1 MVKNRSSYVLAL
13 AVLFAVPV
21 AAQQTEVALARVI
34 YEFRHINDT
43 LQPDK
48 PHREEMVLYIGQEVT
63 RYGSYATERINQQIK
78 KQMDDPT
85 FDGNLTITG
94 SGSTTRESYYA
105 RPADHVF
112 KQLNSVIG
120 ERYVI
125 DETYPIIDW
134 QLIDTSKTIGG
145 YTAQKAI
152 GFFKGREYTAWFTT
166 EIPFQ
171 AGPWKLLGLPGL
183 VLEAADSR
191 NEVLFAY
198 AGFETL
204 AAGDA
209 TVGLPDNAIATSKK
223 ALDKLVAA
231 YQKNPQAAMSAR
243 SKAGGQSSG
252 NNSMEGIDVSRIKSI
267 NVKKDESQTSSVTNN
282 PLELKP

>member
-105 RPADHVF
+105 RPSDHVF

>member
-1 MVKNRSSYVLAL
+1 MIKNRSSYVLAL

-63 RYGSYATERINQQIK
+63 CYGSYVTERINQQIK